1 MDGAYLSGLIG
12 LAGAAIGGLSSFG
25 TTWLSQRSKARETLR
40 KESQAVR
47 QTLYTEFIS
56 EASRLFGDAIS
67 HQRED
72 VCNLVTLYVLVARMR
87 LVASTPVV
95 EAAQGVMNSIIAM
108 YGSPKRSLHD
118 LHLFHREGRL
128 DPLLDFSETCR
139 EELIRIAR
147 SLK

>member
-1 MDGAYLSGLIG
+1 M
-12 LAGAAIGGLSSFG
+12 
-25 TTWLSQRSKARETLR
+25 
-40 KESQAVR
+40 R

-72 VCNLVTLYVLVARMR
+72 VCNLVTLYALVARMR

-108 YGSPKRSLHD
+108 YGSPNRSLHD
-118 LHLFHREGRL
+118 LPSFPSGRAL
-128 DPLLDFSETCR
+128 G
-139 EELIRIAR
+139 
-147 SLK
+147 SLTGFQRDLP